1 MSSLDI
7 NNFVTIK
14 RDQNKTLKGG
24 VDLLLSTVHMNLVLG
39 NKKKKSKETIGIESL
54 DVGCSCKEGKLVR
67 EKIKGQINDLGFSP
81 N

>member
-1 MSSLDI
+1 
-7 NNFVTIK
+7 
-14 RDQNKTLKGG
+14 
-24 VDLLLSTVHMNLVLG
+24 MNLVLG

-67 EKIKGQINDLGFSP
+67 EKIKGQINELGFSP